1 MEPMVYSV
9 TMVRWITAA
18 LFCILT
24 LAGTARAQSKD
35 ESPVHWS
42 ASLQTAPVHAGAGF
56 EVKLEA
62 KIDENWHIYS
72 ATQEPPPIATRFKV
86 LSGPPFEMSGT
97 VRQSAPKKEFDPN
110 FGIQVE
116 LYFGTAEFWVPLKAS
131 ASAAPGDYDV
141 RIQAYYQSCDNK
153 TCLPPRGVP
162 VALKITVA
170 PGTGPAER
178 ARDNASAGTMQGF
191 QGPTGTA
198 SVPGSVSIAAS
209 TSSPAGT
216 AAEVQQA
223 RSNGFLPFLRS
234 ALTEANWGLDL
245 LTSPPAE
252 GGVTTSTR
260 NKPVSS
266 TIFFR

>member
-1 MEPMVYSV
+1 ME
-9 TMVRWITAA
+9 RWITAA

-42 ASLQTAPVHAGAGF
+42 ASLQTAPVHAGADF

-141 RIQAYYQSCDNK
+141 HIQAYYQSCDNK
-153 TCLPPRGVP
+153 TCLPPRGVS
-162 VALKITVA
+162 VALKIKVA
-170 PGTGPAER
+170 QGAGPSEG
-178 ARDNASAGTMQGF
+178 AGNTAGGDTISGSQS
-191 QGPTGTA
+191 PTGAA
-198 SVPGSVSIAAS
+198 SVLGSGPIAAT
-209 TSSPAGT
+209 TSLPAGT

-234 ALTEANWGLDL
+234 ALTEANWGLNL
-245 LTSPPAE
+245 LKSPPAG

-266 TIFFR
+266 SIFFR

>member
-1 MEPMVYSV
+1 
-9 TMVRWITAA
+9 
-18 LFCILT
+18 
-24 LAGTARAQSKD
+24 
-35 ESPVHWS
+35 
-42 ASLQTAPVHAGAGF
+42 VHAGAGF

-162 VALKITVA
+162 VALKITVT
-170 PGTGPAER
+170 PGAG
-178 ARDNASAGTMQGF
+178 NAAGVETI
-191 QGPTGTA
+191 
-198 SVPGSVSIAAS
+198 SGSP
-209 TSSPAGT
+209 SPAGT
-216 AAEVQQA
+216 ATGQGSAPITATASLPAGTNAEIPQA
-223 RSNGFLPFLRS
+223 RSNGYLPFLMIGADRGELGS
-234 ALTEANWGLDL
+234 EFAEIAPCRGRRHDPHTE
-245 LTSPPAE
+245 
-252 GGVTTSTR
+252 
-260 NKPVSS
+260 
-266 TIFFR
+266 

>member
-9 TMVRWITAA
+9 TMERWITAA

-153 TCLPPRGVP
+153 TCLPPRDVP

-170 PGTGPAER
+170 PGA
-178 ARDNASAGTMQGF
+178 DNAAGVEAMQRSQETAGSA
-191 QGPTGTA
+191 
-198 SVPGSVSIAAS
+198 SIPGNASIAAT

-234 ALTEANWGLDL
+234 ALTEANWGLNL
-245 LTSPPAE
+245 LKSPPAE